1 MAPGLRHIGLLQNQ
15 HMTEELS
22 LMNIVRVCLNKEK
35 KGFITCRHCGVTRII
50 DVSKHRDLVEKP
62 VIAKCNCGSVY
73 KIIFERKFH
82 RVRTSIPATLCRLNG
97 QDCVD
102 QVLITSL
109 SVGDVGFLRSNARIK
124 VNQTFRLDFALDD
137 ETRETFSKEIIIRRV
152 HGNDIGAEFQDHG
165 VYNHALDFYT
175 MPLVPVEQAQD
186 P

>member
-1 MAPGLRHIGLLQNQ
+1 
-15 HMTEELS
+15 
-22 LMNIVRVCLNKEK
+22 MNIVRVCLNKEK

-50 DVSKHRDLVEKP
+50 EVSKYSDMVEKP

-82 RVRTSIPATLCRLNG
+82 RIRTSIPGTLCRANG
-97 QDCVD
+97 RDVVD

-109 SVGDVGFLRSNARIK
+109 SVGDVGFLLSNARIK

-137 ETRETFSKEIIIRRV
+137 DTRENFSKEIIIRRV
-152 HGNDIGAEFQDHG
+152 HGNDIGAEFQDVE

-175 MPLVPVEQAQD
+175 MPLVPADQSQSH
-186 P
+186 